1 VLLLLLL
8 RGVVRVL
15 ALVLLL
21 LLLLLRDGP
30 LCRLCQRVVQE
41 GLVIGG
47 AKACRLQLIA
57 AAPTAPCK
65 SSQST
70 TRAERIC
77 LLLLL
82 LCGVMASA
90 RNGLVL
96 LGHGGVE
103 SRSRFLCD
111 SISGLSGGREED
123 G

>member
-1 VLLLLLL
+1 MYRLVLVL

-15 ALVLLL
+15 LLLLL

-47 AKACRLQLIA
+47 AKACLLQLIA
-57 AAPTAPCK
+57 AAPTAPSK

-82 LCGVMASA
+82 
-90 RNGLVL
+90 
-96 LGHGGVE
+96 
-103 SRSRFLCD
+103 
-111 SISGLSGGREED
+111 
-123 G
+123 